1 MHLTFNYV
9 MVLELYFYGGC
20 GFTFRGVMTLGH
32 LGWGGDFLQYGT
44 SWQLEFEIS
53 Q

>member
-1 MHLTFNYV
+1 

-32 LGWGGDFLQYGT
+32 LGWDFFAIWDIMAT
-44 SWQLEFEIS
+44 
-53 Q
+53 